1 MPFFPMA
8 EAFPACRAMK
18 TSSLPSGLERLTA
31 GWRNCRGLFPARL
44 WMGRF
49 QVKATRNWEIEG
61 PSQQCSSQIP
71 LRCLPGRNPR
81 NTGFRP
87 TSGRICSNH
96 AFRVCLASSTLADGI
111 LVPCLAFFNGLP
123 FREKKLRL
131 CATGSA
137 SVHACSRTME
147 NRHWQS
153 QWHIVF
159 DASLISIDEASSL
172 IGAFSRANNSQDS
185 T

>member
-49 QVKATRNWEIEG
+49 QVKATRNREIEG
-61 PSQQCSSQIP
+61 PSQQCPSQIP

-81 NTGFRP
+81 NTGILPACGRMC
-87 TSGRICSNH
+87 SGR
-96 AFRVCLASSTLADGI
+96 AFGEFPGYRRWPPGI
-111 LVPCLAFFNGLP
+111 LVADLAFFNGLP
-123 FREKKLRL
+123 GRLLKLRS
-131 CATGSA
+131 CATGFA
-137 SVHACSRTME
+137 SVNASFDHDEKPALAEPVAHIESRVSGF
-147 NRHWQS
+147 RRFPGS
-153 QWHIVF
+153 
-159 DASLISIDEASSL
+159 
-172 IGAFSRANNSQDS
+172 
-185 T
+185 